1 MINYGMSWKLV
12 VNYVQVWSIVS
23 YYVYMSLFQD
33 DSLYNMYIYICI
45 NTYNHSYV
53 K

>member
-1 MINYGMSWKLV
+1 MVNYGMSWQLVVNYV

-33 DSLYNMYIYICI
+33 DSLYNMYVYI
-45 NTYNHSYV
+45 
-53 K
+53 